1 MYRLATTGLL
11 GLAALAG
18 TVSLE
23 VSGATPRLVVGIV
36 VDQLRTDQIDQL
48 QSLFGEKGFKVL
60 MRDGAYLR
68 DVDFK
73 TPGLDASS
81 GTAAVMTGS
90 WPAYTGVP
98 SALVFDSEI
107 QAMRPPLA
115 RPMSNGSI
123 SNDSFT
129 PDGLRLSTIAD
140 ELAIAS
146 DGKAVIY
153 SVAADPQQAVILA
166 GHAATNA
173 VWLNN
178 TSGLWA
184 TSAYYGLLNNATKRV
199 NSRTAPAHQIDTV
212 KWRPLPATARLC
224 TNLAKGPAFDYK
236 FSSRDRDAYRKFGLS
251 PAGNRAVTD
260 MAVELISQMPADPA
274 AQGMI
279 NVAYTVAP
287 YKYSLGTGTVES
299 TDACIRLDAQIGRLI
314 EAVDKYCGKE
324 NALIWLTSTGY
335 YDATATEDK
344 RFRIPGGEFSVRRA
358 RSLLNSYLVA
368 RHGIGDYI
376 ASIRNGNVYLD
387 SKSIEARNL
396 DPVTIADEARQFL
409 AQMSGVE
416 QTFTRREILSPSS
429 PETDALNLGYD
440 PKYGGDVIIRLA
452 PGWSVVDEDAPV
464 ASHQKP
470 VRQMPVMTPAFIMT
484 PGIPAQ
490 KIDTPVEAAA
500 LAPTLTDILRIRSPN
515 GTRARSIPLQK

>member
-98 SALVFDSEI
+98 TALVFDPES
-107 QAMRPPLA
+107 QTMRPPLA

-129 PDGLRLSTIAD
+129 PEGLRLSTIAD

-184 TSAYYGLLNNATKRV
+184 TSSYYGLLNNATKRV

-368 RHGIGDYI
+368 RH
-376 ASIRNGNVYLD
+376 A
-387 SKSIEARNL
+387 
-396 DPVTIADEARQFL
+396 IADEARQFL

-440 PKYGGDVIIRLA
+440 PKHGGDVIIRLA

>member
-1 MYRLATTGLL
+1 
-11 GLAALAG
+11 
-18 TVSLE
+18 
-23 VSGATPRLVVGIV
+23 
-36 VDQLRTDQIDQL
+36 
-48 QSLFGEKGFKVL
+48 
-60 MRDGAYLR
+60 
-68 DVDFK
+68 
-73 TPGLDASS
+73 
-81 GTAAVMTGS
+81 
-90 WPAYTGVP
+90 
-98 SALVFDSEI
+98 
-107 QAMRPPLA
+107 
-115 RPMSNGSI
+115 
-123 SNDSFT
+123 
-129 PDGLRLSTIAD
+129 
-140 ELAIAS
+140 
-146 DGKAVIY
+146 
-153 SVAADPQQAVILA
+153 
-166 GHAATNA
+166 
-173 VWLNN
+173 
-178 TSGLWA
+178 
-184 TSAYYGLLNNATKRV
+184 
-199 NSRTAPAHQIDTV
+199 
-212 KWRPLPATARLC
+212 
-224 TNLAKGPAFDYK
+224 
-236 FSSRDRDAYRKFGLS
+236 
-251 PAGNRAVTD
+251 

-440 PKYGGDVIIRLA
+440 PKHGGDVIIRLA